1 MGNVRGFTRSQ
12 ALYSVVAVCAA
23 GLLMD
28 LPAAVG
34 MPPAPLAPGCDPPAF
49 PSSFLVSQSDGWT
62 VDIPAASGTEL
73 AGGATARSPS
83 GETITGVVSGGLT
96 AKNRVEFII
105 NWDNGHRS
113 KYFGNVSPDGAVS
126 GGRRD
131 IRPEVNAPD
140 NTNWSGAL
148 VILCDKVTPNE
159 QPPPPEPQPNPQ
171 PEPKPEPKPPTV
183 LGTLEVLIP
192 TDVWDAPDGK
202 GKKVG
207 VSLPFGRDVQIIGE
221 GCRAGW
227 CNVAVPEAPGGVGW
241 VLQLHFRRL

>member
-23 GLLMD
+23 GLLMA

-34 MPPAPLAPGCDPPAF
+34 MPPKPLAPGCDTPAF
-49 PSSFLVSQSDGWT
+49 PPTFLVTQSDGWT
-62 VDIPAASGTEL
+62 VDLPAASGTKL
-73 AGGATARSPS
+73 QGTATAKSPS
-83 GETITGVVSGGLT
+83 GETLLGRVSGGLT
-96 AKNRVEFII
+96 GEDKISFIV

-113 KYFGNVSPDGAVS
+113 KYFGNVDPDGAIS
-126 GGRRD
+126 GGRQD
-131 IRPEVNAPD
+131 LRPDGGPD
-140 NTNWSGAL
+140 HTNWRASL
-148 VILCDKVTPNE
+148 VILCNKIAPNE

-171 PEPKPEPKPPTV
+171 PEPKPPTV

-207 VSLPFGRDVQIIGE
+207 VSLTFGRDVQIIGE
-221 GCRAGW
+221 GCRDGW

-241 VLQLHFRRL
+241 VFQLHFRRL